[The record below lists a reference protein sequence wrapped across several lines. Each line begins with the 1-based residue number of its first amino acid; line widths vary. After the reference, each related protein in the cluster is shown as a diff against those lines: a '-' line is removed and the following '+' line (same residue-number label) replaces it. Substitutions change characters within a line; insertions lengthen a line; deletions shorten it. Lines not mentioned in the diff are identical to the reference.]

1 MSLFACQSI
10 HQEDP
15 EDERF
20 FILYGFGCS
29 ISRSVNISG
38 GGSRIFFWRGC
49 TRLFLYFNTNKPHS
63 FFGFFAEYQ
72 LYQLLE
78 NRRSSP
84 GGGGGGGAPPRTPCT
99 LPLDP
104 PLISRRCE
112 VIYQILLHGE
122 SIFFAHSA
130 ESICQAKILLF
141 GVNCRL

>member
-84 GGGGGGGAPPRTPCT
+84 GGGGAHPLHPPPRSAPDKQEVRGYLSNPPSWRKYFLCAFSRIDLPGKNSPVRSKLPT
-99 LPLDP
+99 LA
-104 PLISRRCE
+104 C
-112 VIYQILLHGE
+112 
-122 SIFFAHSA
+122 
-130 ESICQAKILLF
+130 
-141 GVNCRL
+141 